1 MKRILNYIMTE
12 LYIALMLPLL
22 LVMGIFTPGIFM
34 KGMKG
39 FVVYAEEE
47 LIERQK
53 ANTKRVKDAK

>member
-1 MKRILNYIMTE
+1 MTE